1 MIVFNLSCYE
11 KHAFDGWF
19 RSSEDFHSQLDR
31 RLVECPVCGDT
42 NIVKQLSAP
51 RINLGVSEVVSS
63 GASRN
68 PNHSTRSNLSV
79 GESRELAQSGASGA
93 HQMVRSGTRLSSD
106 ELSAATAIPGLQQH
120 MLRQFKKF
128 VLANTEN
135 VGTAF
140 AETARRM
147 HYGEEYL
154 RSIRG
159 QVSVDDAIALQDEG
173 IDTMQLPSGVLL
185 DEGLQ

>member
-1 MIVFNLSCYE
+1 MIVFSLSCYE

-19 RSSEDFHSQLDR
+19 RSSEDFHSQLER

-51 RINLGVSEVVSS
+51 RINLGVS
-63 GASRN
+63 ASVN
-68 PNHSTRSNLSV
+68 QTTASDAAAA
-79 GESRELAQSGASGA
+79 ESRELTQSGASGA
-93 HQMVRSGTRLSSD
+93 HQMARSGNSLSSD
-106 ELSAATAIPGLQQH
+106 ELAAATAIPGLQQH

-159 QVSVDDAIALQDEG
+159 QVSMDDAIALQDEG
-173 IDTMQLPSGVLL
+173 IDTMQLPPGVMM

>member
-1 MIVFNLSCYE
+1 MIVFSLCCYE

-19 RSSEDFHSQLDR
+19 RSSEDFHSQLER

-42 NIVKQLSAP
+42 NIVKLLSAP
-51 RINLGVSEVVSS
+51 RINLGATA
-63 GASRN
+63 GASQN
-68 PNHSTRSNLSV
+68 VNHSASSNLTSS
-79 GESRELAQSGASGA
+79 ESRELSRSGASAA
-93 HQMVRSGTRLSSD
+93 HQMVRPGNILSSD
-106 ELSAATAIPGLQQH
+106 ELAAATAIPGLQQH
-120 MLRQFKKF
+120 MLRQFTKF

-147 HYGEEYL
+147 HHGEEYL

-173 IDTMQLPSGVLL
+173 IDTMQLPSGAMM

>member
-1 MIVFNLSCYE
+1 MIVFSLSCYE

-19 RSSEDFHSQLDR
+19 RSSEDFHSQLER

-51 RINLGVSEVVSS
+51 RINLGVSASVSQNT
-63 GASRN
+63 ASN
-68 PNHSTRSNLSV
+68 AAAA
-79 GESRELAQSGASGA
+79 ESRELTQSGASGE
-93 HQMVRSGTRLSSD
+93 HQMARSGNSLSAD
-106 ELSAATAIPGLQQH
+106 ELAAATAIPGLQQH

-159 QVSVDDAIALQDEG
+159 QVSMDDAIALQDEG
-173 IDTMQLPSGVLL
+173 IDTMQLPPGVMM

>member
-1 MIVFNLSCYE
+1 MIVFSLSCYE

-31 RLVECPVCGDT
+31 GLVECPVCGDT

-51 RINLGVSEVVSS
+51 RINSGVATSSSNALQTQHASDTMTSE
-63 GASRN
+63 
-68 PNHSTRSNLSV
+68 
-79 GESRELAQSGASGA
+79 
-93 HQMVRSGTRLSSD
+93 QMT
-106 ELSAATAIPGLQQH
+106 AATAIPGLQQH
-120 MLRQFKKF
+120 MLRQFKQY

-135 VGTAF
+135 VGPAF

-147 HYGEEYL
+147 HYGEEYR

-159 QVSVDDAIALQDEG
+159 NVSPNDAIALQDEG
-173 IDTMQLPSGVLL
+173 IDTMPLPPGVMM

>member
-1 MIVFNLSCYE
+1 MIVFSLSCYE

-19 RSSEDFHSQLDR
+19 RSSEDFHSQLER

-51 RINLGVSEVVSS
+51 RINLGVSASVSQNT
-63 GASRN
+63 ASN
-68 PNHSTRSNLSV
+68 AAV
-79 GESRELAQSGASGA
+79 AESRELTQSGASGA
-93 HQMVRSGTRLSSD
+93 HQMARSGNSLSAD
-106 ELSAATAIPGLQQH
+106 ELAAATAIPGLQQH

-159 QVSVDDAIALQDEG
+159 QVSMDDAIALQDEG
-173 IDTMQLPSGVLL
+173 IDTMQLPPGVMM

>member
-1 MIVFNLSCYE
+1 MIVFSLTCYE

-31 RLVECPVCGDT
+31 GLVECPVCGDT

-51 RINLGVSEVVSS
+51 RINS
-63 GASRN
+63 GASATN
-68 PNHSTRSNLSV
+68 KHE
-79 GESRELAQSGASGA
+79 ESASGTA
-93 HQMVRSGTRLSSD
+93 LQTQHASDTMTSEQMT
-106 ELSAATAIPGLQQH
+106 AATAIPGLQQH
-120 MLRQFKKF
+120 MLRQFKQY
-128 VLANTEN
+128 VIANTEN
-135 VGTAF
+135 VGPAF

-147 HYGEEYL
+147 HYGEEYR

-159 QVSVDDAIALQDEG
+159 RVSPDDAIALQDEG
-173 IDTMQLPSGVLL
+173 IDTMPLPPGVMM

>member
-1 MIVFNLSCYE
+1 MIVYSLTCYE

-31 RLVECPVCGDT
+31 GLVECPVCGDT

-51 RINLGVSEVVSS
+51 RINS
-63 GASRN
+63 GASASSASFSASDLAARRAN
-68 PNHSTRSNLSV
+68 EAADSQVKSV
-79 GESRELAQSGASGA
+79 QHKPMTSEE
-93 HQMVRSGTRLSSD
+93 MT
-106 ELSAATAIPGLQQH
+106 AATAIPGLQQH
-120 MLRQFKKF
+120 MLRQFKQF
-128 VLANTEN
+128 VIANTEN
-135 VGTAF
+135 VGPAF

-147 HYGEEYL
+147 HYGEEYR

-159 QVSVDDAIALQDEG
+159 QVSADDAIALQDEG
-173 IDTMQLPSGVLL
+173 IDTMPLPPGVMM

>member
-1 MIVFNLSCYE
+1 MIVFSLCCYE

-19 RSSEDFHSQLDR
+19 RSSEDFHSQLER

-51 RINLGVSEVVSS
+51 RINLGASA
-63 GASRN
+63 GASQN
-68 PNHSTRSNLSV
+68 ANQSASSNLTS
-79 GESRELAQSGASGA
+79 GESRELSQSGASGT
-93 HQMVRSGTRLSSD
+93 HQMARSGNSLSSD
-106 ELSAATAIPGLQQH
+106 ELAAATAIPGLQQH

-173 IDTMQLPSGVLL
+173 IDTMQLPPGAMM